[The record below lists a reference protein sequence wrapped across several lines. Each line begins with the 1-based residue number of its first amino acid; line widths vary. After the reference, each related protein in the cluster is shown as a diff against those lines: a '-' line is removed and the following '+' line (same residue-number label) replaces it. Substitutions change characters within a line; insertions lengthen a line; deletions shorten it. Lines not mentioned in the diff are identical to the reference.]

1 MQAFVWKAEF
11 DTGIDAVD
19 EQHRQIV
26 DLINRL
32 GTVVVDG
39 RDLDSVIDPVL
50 GELTDYA
57 FNHFSEEEDLMEDR
71 GVDRRHIEHHQLE
84 HSKFIEQVEKIWDS
98 RSAQQNPVTVLT
110 DFLSSWLASHILEED
125 QSMARQMKLIANGG
139 SAEEAYKG
147 EQRKK

>member
-1 MQAFVWKAEF
+1 MEAFVWKPQF
-11 DTGIDAVD
+11 DTGIDSVD
-19 EQHRQIV
+19 RQHRQIV

-32 GTVVVDG
+32 GAVTVDDRSLESVVDP
-39 RDLDSVIDPVL
+39 IL

-84 HSKFIEQVEKIWDS
+84 HSQFIEQVEKIWDS
-98 RSAQQNPVTVLT
+98 RGAQQNSVKVLT
-110 DFLSSWLASHILEED
+110 EYLSSWLASHILEED
-125 QSMARQMKLIANGG
+125 QSMARQMKLIGNGG
-139 SAEEAYKG
+139 SPEEAYKG